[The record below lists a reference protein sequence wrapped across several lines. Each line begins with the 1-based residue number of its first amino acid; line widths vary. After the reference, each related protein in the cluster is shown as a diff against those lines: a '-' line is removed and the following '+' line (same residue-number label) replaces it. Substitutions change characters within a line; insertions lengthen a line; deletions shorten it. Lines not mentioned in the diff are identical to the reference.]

1 MRCFIAAWP
10 SDETRRALARLITAL
25 TSRVATGRAMQA
37 RNLHLTLAFIGELAP
52 ARAAT
57 LAQDCDDLAAEP
69 CDWTID
75 MLGSF
80 PRARVVWAGSRVTE
94 ELATCA
100 ARVRA
105 RLDHGG
111 IAFDRKAF
119 LPHVTLFRNVRRFD
133 GTGPLAAPVP
143 WRSDH
148 VALYAAARDAGGPVY
163 RRVAAAGS
171 QDAPSI

>member
-1 MRCFIAAWP
+1 
-10 SDETRRALARLITAL
+10 
-25 TSRVATGRAMQA
+25 MQV
-37 RNLHLTLAFIGELAP
+37 RNLHMTVAFIGELEP

-57 LAQDCDDLAAEP
+57 LAQECDDLAAEP

-80 PRARVVWAGSRVTE
+80 PRARVVWAGGTVTP

-100 ARVRA
+100 ARARA
-105 RLDHGG
+105 RLDHCG
-111 IAFDRKAF
+111 IPFDRKAF
-119 LPHVTLFRNVRRFD
+119 VPHVTLFRNVRRFD

-143 WRSDH
+143 WRSAH

-163 RRVAAAGS
+163 RRVAAVGLP
-171 QDAPSI
+171 DAPSN